1 MAENS
6 KSAPSHRGA
15 VHAVRDARGFAM
27 TLPVVGRVK
36 VPHPEQLAY
45 YGALGVLA
53 AVEIIDWPVALLLG
67 AGHMLMQNEHSRVV
81 QEVGEALE
89 GA

>member
-6 KSAPSHRGA
+6 KQTRGHRDA
-15 VHAVRDARGFAM
+15 VHAVRGARGFAV

-67 AGHMLMQNEHSRVV
+67 AGHVLMQNEHNRVV
-81 QEVGEALE
+81 QEVGEALQD
-89 GA
+89 A